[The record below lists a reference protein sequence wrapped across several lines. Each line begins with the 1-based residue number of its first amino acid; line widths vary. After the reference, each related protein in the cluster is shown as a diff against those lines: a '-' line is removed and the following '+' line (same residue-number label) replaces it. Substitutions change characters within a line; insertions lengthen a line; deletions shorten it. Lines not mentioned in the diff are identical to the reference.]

1 MKEAATSNASPN
13 NSTLLMRIIKIAS
26 CPTCSGKAKL
36 TYHFGCTKDNQVH
49 IRIVV
54 NSGGGFFSE
63 VWVPLKATLDA
74 LDKAPHPITAVPFI
88 NLFIGKSV
96 NTPGFLLADLKQ
108 EGLVK
113 LLEGKVR
120 GYEKLDTEAFMIDVN
135 KLVSSDVALKYIP
148 VTHFKKSATTLP
160 PKKIQTGINAKIHSD
175 VVEVRRSQK

>member
-1 MKEAATSNASPN
+1 MKAVTNSSSTSD
-13 NSTLLMRIIKIAS
+13 NSTLSMRIIKIAS

-63 VWVPLKATLDA
+63 EWVPLKATLA
-74 LDKAPHPITAVPFI
+74 TLDKAPHPITALPFV

-96 NTPGFLLADLKQ
+96 NTPGFLLAVLKQ

-120 GYEKLDTEAFMIDVN
+120 GYEKLDSGAFMAEVN
-135 KLVSSDVALKYIP
+135 KLVASDVDLKYVP
-148 VTHFKKSATTLP
+148 VTPIKKSASTLP
-160 PKKIQTGINAKIHSD
+160 PKKFK
-175 VVEVRRSQK
+175 